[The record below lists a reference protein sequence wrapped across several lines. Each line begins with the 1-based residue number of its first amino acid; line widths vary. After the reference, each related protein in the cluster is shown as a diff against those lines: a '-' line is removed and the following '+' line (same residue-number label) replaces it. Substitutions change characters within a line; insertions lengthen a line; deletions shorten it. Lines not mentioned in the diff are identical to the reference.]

1 MSLNPPRG
9 HAPFL
14 CNLKDFWEPVSPN
27 QFYHPAPTGINI
39 HRRFIFE
46 KTGARYNALKSR
58 KCQRAG
64 HGTLVF
70 STNSSQ
76 QPFITNI

>member
-46 KTGARYNALKSR
+46 KTGARYNALK
-58 KCQRAG
+58 
-64 HGTLVF
+64 
-70 STNSSQ
+70 
-76 QPFITNI
+76 